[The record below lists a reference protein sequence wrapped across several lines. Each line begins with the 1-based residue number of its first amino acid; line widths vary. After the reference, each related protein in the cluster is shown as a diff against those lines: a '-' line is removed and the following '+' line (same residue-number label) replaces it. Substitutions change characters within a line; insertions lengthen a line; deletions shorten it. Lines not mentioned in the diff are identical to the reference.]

1 MVHISLSLNIALA
14 DAQEI
19 IAVAEGAHEG
29 GAVEPEELV
38 PVGDSWPFLRLA
50 LSLSLSSFLNCK
62 VCLKVRLST

>member
-1 MVHISLSLNIALA
+1 MRWMVYILLSLNIALA

-19 IAVAEGAHEG
+19 VDVAVAEGAHEG

-50 LSLSLSSFLNCK
+50 LSLST
-62 VCLKVRLST
+62 V